1 MNRSEKRPRGV
12 GNDERDI
19 AWSAYCV
26 CMDADAAPWRCDA
39 LVTASKAV
47 ATPDLTQTDVAYNR
61 KLLSNRRA
69 ANGVEARMRDKMAP
83 RHVHAGCYVT

>member
-1 MNRSEKRPRGV
+1 MV
-12 GNDERDI
+12 
-19 AWSAYCV
+19 CV
-26 CMDADAAPWRCDA
+26 WMLMLRRCDA

>member
-1 MNRSEKRPRGV
+1 MLMLRR
-12 GNDERDI
+12 
-19 AWSAYCV
+19 CV
-26 CMDADAAPWRCDA
+26 A

-61 KLLSNRRA
+61 KLLSNRGA
-69 ANGVEARMRDKMAP
+69 ANGMEARMRDKMVP